1 MGDTHY
7 GNAMTEIALAL
18 AMAFFSIMV
27 LAMVSMGAGASKS
40 VVESNIAPHIAAK
53 LAPAKPDTPEPA
65 QLKGQ
70 STDTLLIY
78 SGGQFY
84 DRDLKSIDPEKLSPP
99 GRVVLALDP
108 ALAMG
113 EALAVRA
120 KVKTNNLIITMLD
133 QQWTVSLKRRR
144 TKE

>member
-40 VVESNIAPHIAAK
+40 VTKQDVAPHIAAK
-53 LAPAKPDTPEPA
+53 LAPAKPDTPVPA

-78 SGGQFY
+78 SRGQFY
-84 DRDLKSIDPEKLSPP
+84 DRDLKAVDPANLSAS

-113 EALAVRA
+113 DALAARA
-120 KVKTNNLIITMLD
+120 KVKTDNLIITMLD
-133 QQWTVSLKRRR
+133 QRWTVSLKHRR
-144 TKE
+144 THE